1 MLPTGVPGTTLV
13 IIIKELCY
21 HGNMLPTGYETHGGD
36 MTEPSTRST
45 TTVPIRILSQPV
57 F

>member
-36 MTEPSTRST
+36 MTEPSTT
-45 TTVPIRILSQPV
+45 IVPIRISQPV